1 VMWIFG
7 QVWFACLVGFA
18 VGVLLD
24 WVVRVRPLT
33 HQVVDLES
41 RLRNSPR
48 DAESDDS
55 MFRRGSYEAPGR
67 FDSTGFGGDSS
78 RGLLTPAR
86 PASLATDLLEQDAR
100 QSQPAEPSS
109 SGVEDYPGVARL
121 SGIWADDPDQTS
133 EPLWGPTD
141 QQADTPTTVTP
152 LVPPTSPVPP
162 PSEADEQYLDFLR
175 SGAGTAADRDAEG
188 AFDDRDELVDES
200 PREAPAEV
208 TSILPAVEGYG
219 AYEGYAQ
226 DDFTSNNGYQH
237 NGYQDNGYDEA
248 YQHDGYQI
256 VDYQQEDLTDPGE
269 SSMPLPHRDTSE
281 HTPRRYAPFEIPF
294 GQLDSSDVQ
303 PRAGDLT
310 PIGDGGF
317 QPFQKPDDDGGPDT
331 DDLGWFDMSTAAP
344 PAPRSLPIGE
354 PGVAHPDLLGES
366 VFGNA
371 EDHGYQEDGEG
382 RSLFEP
388 VIAPDNTD
396 DYNAPHDTPMF
407 DPTGG
412 QGTTPRP
419 IRVRTGVEST
429 GQTPVIGNG
438 HEVPAGP
445 FGPGSALPLPDG
457 RAPSPE
463 FRVKARTSSMVYHT
477 ESSPFYE
484 RLEPQV
490 WFRDQKDAQRA
501 GFTSW
506 ERPRSW

>member
-33 HQVVDLES
+33 HQVTDLES

-48 DAESDDS
+48 DAESEDS

-78 RGLLTPAR
+78 RGLLTPANHG
-86 PASLATDLLEQDAR
+86 SLATDLLEHDEQK
-100 QSQPAEPSS
+100 PAEPSP

-121 SGIWADDPDQTS
+121 SGIWADDPDETS
-133 EPLWGPTD
+133 EPLWGASD
-141 QQADTPTTVTP
+141 QQADTPTTVNP
-152 LVPPTSPVPP
+152 LIPPTSHVPP

-175 SGAGTAADRDAEG
+175 SGAGTADQDAEG
-188 AFDDRDELVDES
+188 AFDDRDELVE
-200 PREAPAEV
+200 EAHPAEV
-208 TSILPAVEGYG
+208 TSILPAVDGYG

-294 GQLDSSDVQ
+294 GQLDGSDVQ

-317 QPFQKPDDDGGPDT
+317 QPFQKPDDGGPDT
-331 DDLGWFDMSTAAP
+331 DDLGWFDMSAAAP
-344 PAPRSLPIGE
+344 PPPRSLPIGQ
-354 PGVAHPDLLGES
+354 PGATHPDLLGES
-366 VFGNA
+366 VFGGV

-396 DYNAPHDTPMF
+396 DYHVPPMF
-407 DPTGG
+407 DPTEG

-429 GQTPVIGNG
+429 GQTPVIG
-438 HEVPAGP
+438 HDVPAGP